1 MIRYF
6 QAKYHAYELSPLG
19 GAGVDRVGRALFD
32 ACVDL
37 HPRQIEAS
45 LFSLRS
51 PSSKAVLLADD
62 VGWGEEEFRQGIWDT
77 IKAMR

>member
-1 MIRYF
+1 MIIYF
-6 QAKYHAYELSPLG
+6 QAKYHAYELSSLG

-45 LFSLRS
+45 LFSLKS
-51 PSSKAVLLADD
+51 TSSKAVLWADE
-62 VGWGEEEFRQGIWDT
+62 VGWGEEESRQGI
-77 IKAMR
+77 